1 MIDALFDLFGT
12 FHQRGDLAQAEAIA
26 RSIRQ
31 AIPDD
36 CVSLQFLGLTWYR
49 TGRRDEAIK
58 AFKAAAACHHERGGS
73 VHVDRR
79 LHAATQCLRAAR
91 GNGPTLPGVW
101 YDLGLA
107 LFRLR
112 RFQQAIDAFQTAL
125 SGRPDFPAAQRALAR
140 SISRA
145 SRRQAAAPQHE
156 ASLAGKSHATG
167 HGHRPLSIT
176 GPALQAQHVQQR
188 TPGCVAPA
196 FLR

>member
-36 CVSLQFLGLTWYR
+36 CVSLQFLGLAWYR

-58 AFKAAAACHHERGGS
+58 AFKAVAACHHDRGGS

-140 SISRA
+140 SIARA
-145 SRRQAAAPQHE
+145 SRRQTGAPQHE
-156 ASLAGKSHATG
+156 ASRAGKSHAAG
-167 HGHRPLSIT
+167 HAHRPPSIT
-176 GPALQAQHVQQR
+176 VPALQAQHVQQR